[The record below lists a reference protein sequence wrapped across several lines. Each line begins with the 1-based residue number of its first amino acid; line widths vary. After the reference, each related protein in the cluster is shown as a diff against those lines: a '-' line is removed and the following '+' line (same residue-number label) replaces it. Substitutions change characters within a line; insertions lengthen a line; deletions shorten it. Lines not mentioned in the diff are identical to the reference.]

1 MKYIRPTIILLTF
14 IFFACNQKKEKID
27 LKTVQSQPNLTS
39 HKDSNKLK
47 KNQSTRKDTLQ
58 YLMEGENEDNIY
70 SRFLTKKFDTIN
82 IVFEDNQ
89 HFDSLSKNKMYFVE
103 WKNKLMTSGGDEEIK
118 YQQAFIK
125 KITEIKSKPFR

>member
-1 MKYIRPTIILLTF
+1 
-14 IFFACNQKKEKID
+14 
-27 LKTVQSQPNLTS
+27 
-39 HKDSNKLK
+39 
-47 KNQSTRKDTLQ
+47 
-58 YLMEGENEDNIY
+58 MEGENEDNIY

-125 KITEIKSKPFR
+125 KITEIKSKTLR